1 MSRSISRKLA
11 MQFLFQIEFQLEI
24 IDEQIAHFV
33 DSVGESEMVDRTYFD
48 SIIKGVI
55 DKKDE
60 LDKLIEKN
68 TNGWTIDR
76 ISKTDLAILR
86 VAIYEMFYREDIPV
100 GVAINEAVEITKEFS
115 PQESPSFVNGIL
127 GKLSRGMDNE

>member
-60 LDKLIEKN
+60 LDKMIESN

-86 VAIYEMFYREDIPV
+86 VAIYEMFYRDDIPV

-115 PQESPSFVNGIL
+115 PKESPSFVNGIL

>member
-24 IDEQIAHFV
+24 IDEQIANFV
-33 DSVGESEMVDRTYFD
+33 DSVGESEMVDRVYFD

-60 LDKLIEKN
+60 LDKMIENN

-86 VAIYEMFYREDIPV
+86 VAIYEMFYRDDIPV

-127 GKLSRGMDNE
+127 GKISRGMDNE